1 MSWRMQRTAPPRP
14 YRWLPLLVGLALPAC
29 GKSTPAA
36 GGDANAAAASA
47 PSGDP
52 RELLTMRAA
61 ASPQL
66 RLGASAA
73 PSASESAA
81 PAPIDPKA
89 ALVGTWKFS
98 GFDMS
103 DPGTKSFWSTMPPA
117 TQTELLTEASKATL
131 MITPTELVTRVAGD
145 QLRVPYTVEAAAAGA
160 PGDQLVLK
168 TKDGRKGV
176 RFTDA
181 KQGVVRVVEIDS
193 PKAPVAFFARM
204 PPGAAPITS
213 TTPPVAGAASA
224 SASASAGKK

>member
-1 MSWRMQRTAPPRP
+1 MSRMSPPRP
-14 YRWLPLLVGLALPAC
+14 YCWLPLLVGLALPAC
-29 GKSTPAA
+29 GKSAPAA
-36 GGDANAAAASA
+36 GGDTNDAAGSVTN
-47 PSGDP
+47 GDS
-52 RELLTMRAA
+52 REFLTMRAA
-61 ASPQL
+61 APSLL
-66 RLGASAA
+66 RLAASAA
-73 PSASESAA
+73 PSGSESAA
-81 PAPIDPKA
+81 PVPIDPKA

-103 DPGTKSFWSTMPPA
+103 DPGTKSFWSSMPPA

-131 MITPTELVTRVAGD
+131 IITPTELVTKVAGD

-204 PPGAAPITS
+204 PPGAPPVTS
-213 TTPPVAGAASA
+213 TSASVAPAASA
-224 SASASAGKK
+224 SASAAKK